1 MLKLVKSTENY
12 PFNLCEPTILAQPSF
27 KKSFFF
33 QGRVF
38 FKNQEYQKSQK
49 SLSKTPLHLFN
60 SKDRDKIFFTQAKN
74 YFFLYQLNLSN
85 SFFELIQTDNFES
98 SKESKFI
105 KTQASYYQILI
116 AIFQGDIDRVRRILQ
131 QTSLKFFNKNQKD
144 FLLLLKKNITPKN
157 FIKILDKDS
166 LKSIEKL
173 ALLRFLAE
181 QDFKKKSPQIAL
193 ERYFLFTLSLTNFK
207 EEFLLKYLDFFI
219 GEALYKS
226 SLSEFNQN
234 SEPIAKPIEKRLRK
248 EAEIYLTKRG
258 SYNPLQ
264 SIFHSHLYLANIYAS
279 QKKYSESLREYDLL
293 LKNNIYFKNKDLI
306 FNYIQLLQLLKK
318 KPSEKIFIQAIELQD
333 SLKDKQEL
341 SLQVMEIYQK
351 KGNCNLIAK
360 LFVDNKFSPLKFDE
374 ITHAKENFFAGK
386 CYLNLK
392 QFQKSFSYFI
402 KIPFHL
408 AEIII
413 PTSALVSQALG
424 NLKKEKENLKF
435 FQKLQSFAKDTDF
448 GKTEQE
454 QIKQNRLL
462 YYYYAKEWKK
472 FAQKQKKYFLTK
484 NQTPKDW
491 RNWELLAISQTELE
505 QNSQALKS
513 YQNAFNLVQDTA
525 QKIRLAQK
533 IIPIHKN
540 KKEYSKIANIYEQLL
555 AIIPPENQ
563 KAIKLT
569 IAKNYFQDKK
579 IKQAKKWLLEIV
591 KRPAIIKK
599 IPKEL
604 SSKKMN
610 LYFEANY
617 FLAEIEIAQ
626 NQLRKAISILTD
638 TAELTTI
645 KNKWYR
651 LIHYRL
657 GKIYRSQE
665 NWQLALK
672 HYQFVANTKKNSPEK
687 KDAIIRVKAIKKL
700 LASKKNSEK

>member
-1 MLKLVKSTENY
+1 M
-12 PFNLCEPTILAQPSF
+12 Q
-27 KKSFFF
+27 
-33 QGRVF
+33 
-38 FKNQEYQKSQK
+38 
-49 SLSKTPLHLFN
+49 
-60 SKDRDKIFFTQAKN
+60 
-74 YFFLYQLNLSN
+74 
-85 SFFELIQTDNFES
+85 
-98 SKESKFI
+98 
-105 KTQASYYQILI
+105 
-116 AIFQGDIDRVRRILQ
+116 
-131 QTSLKFFNKNQKD
+131 
-144 FLLLLKKNITPKN
+144 
-157 FIKILDKDS
+157 
-166 LKSIEKL
+166 
-173 ALLRFLAE
+173 
-181 QDFKKKSPQIAL
+181 
-193 ERYFLFTLSLTNFK
+193 
-207 EEFLLKYLDFFI
+207 
-219 GEALYKS
+219 
-226 SLSEFNQN
+226 
-234 SEPIAKPIEKRLRK
+234 K
-248 EAEIYLTKRG
+248 EAEIYFTNRG
-258 SYNPLQ
+258 SYNPMQ
-264 SIFHSHLYLANIYAS
+264 SVFHSHLYLANIYAS
-279 QKKYSESLREYDLL
+279 QKKYSKSLEKYNLL
-293 LKNNIYFKNKDLI
+293 LEDSAYFKNKNII
-306 FNYIQLLQLLKK
+306 FNYIQLLQLFKK

-360 LFVDNKFSPLKFDE
+360 LFVDNKFSPLKLDE
-374 ITHAKENFFAGK
+374 ITRAKENFFAGK

-408 AEIII
+408 TEIIL

-448 GKTEQE
+448 NKTEQE

-472 FAQKQKKYFLTK
+472 FAQKQKKYFSTK

-505 QNSQALKS
+505 QNPHALKS
-513 YQNAFNLVQDTA
+513 YYNAFNLVQDTA

-555 AIIPPENQ
+555 EIIPPENQ

-579 IKQAKKWLLEIV
+579 IKQAKKWFLEIV
-591 KRPAIIKK
+591 KKPEITKK
-599 IPKEL
+599 TLKEL
-604 SSKKMN
+604 SPKEMN

-617 FLAEIEIAQ
+617 LLAEIEIAQ

-672 HYQFVANTKKNSPEK
+672 HYQFVANTKGNTPEK
-687 KDAIIRVKAIKKL
+687 KDAIIRVKATKKL
-700 LASKKNSEK
+700 LASKK